1 MTKRGRGPVRVI
13 LDLLGRA
20 QRGIAPMVPPGATG
34 DGDNNVANS
43 ASAKKRIRQNEK
55 RRTQN
60 RARKAMVKTETG
72 KLLDALHDGE
82 LQKAQQLFSRV
93 TKKLD
98 QTAAKGTLHRN
109 TVARRKSRLAKRLNA
124 AQAAKAG

>member
-1 MTKRGRGPVRVI
+1 M
-13 LDLLGRA
+13 
-20 QRGIAPMVPPGATG
+20 G
-34 DGDNNVANS
+34 DGSRTHRVGSGVEPGGENNVANS

-72 KLLDALHDGE
+72 KLLNAIHDGE
-82 LQKAQQLFSRV
+82 FQQAQKLFSTV

-98 QTAAKGTLHRN
+98 QIAAKGTLLKR
-109 TVARRKSRLAKRLNA
+109 TAARKKSRLARQLNA
-124 AQAAKAG
+124 ALAAK

>member
-1 MTKRGRGPVRVI
+1 MITERGRGPVRII

-20 QRGIAPMVPPGATG
+20 KRGIAPMVPPDATG
-34 DGDNNVANS
+34 GGDNNVANS

-82 LQKAQQLFSRV
+82 LGRV
-93 TKKLD
+93 ETPLS
-98 QTAAKGTLHRN
+98 Q
-109 TVARRKSRLAKRLNA
+109 
-124 AQAAKAG
+124 